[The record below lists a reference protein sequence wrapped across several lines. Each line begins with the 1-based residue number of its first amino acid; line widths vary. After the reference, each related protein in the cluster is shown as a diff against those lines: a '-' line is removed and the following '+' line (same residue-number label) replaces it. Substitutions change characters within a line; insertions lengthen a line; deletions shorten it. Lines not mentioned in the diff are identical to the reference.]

1 MHPQFHLSRAAVV
14 WLALLVGTAALSAC
28 GGGHEDEDRHG
39 DEQHA
44 GADHDGDEQHADEA
58 HEGERHAGE
67 AGHAEED
74 DHGRLEIPVE
84 AQRNAGM
91 RIIDAEHRELPVPLE
106 VTGVVTPDTS
116 RVVHLR
122 PRAEGVIE
130 RVDVRLGDR
139 VRAGQA
145 LVQYDNVALGDH
157 IGEYR
162 SAVAARR
169 QAEAD
174 LDVRRSSFQRAEQ
187 LIGIEAIAQ
196 QTLEL
201 RRSEFEQ
208 ARAQV
213 VSAQAEVTRIE
224 ERIHRFGLTDED
236 LSELAPP
243 ESSADEFL
251 QAVGLHRESSLNI
264 LRAPFDGVVT
274 AYSVAVGDLAEPGRE
289 LLTITDIS
297 TVWVLADVYEPD
309 LGRLQADADV
319 AIRTAAHPGRVFTGQ
334 ITYVSDT
341 IEASTRAAHV
351 RCVVDNPDDTLKI
364 GMFARV
370 TVPTNEMIDSL
381 AVPLDA
387 VQQVDGQAV
396 VFAMTGPTTFER
408 HDVSLGA
415 TADGYVAV
423 LEGLTAGDRIVAE
436 GSFYLKTALL
446 HERIGHS
453 H

>member
-1 MHPQFHLSRAAVV
+1 MHPQFHLSRAAFV
-14 WLALLVGTAALSAC
+14 WLALLVGTVAFSAC
-28 GGGHEDEDRHG
+28 GGGHDDGDRHA

-44 GADHDGDEQHADEA
+44 GADHEGDEHGDEA
-58 HEGERHAGE
+58 HEGAEHAGE
-67 AGHAEED
+67 ADHVDEED
-74 DHGRLEIPVE
+74 HGQLEIPVE

-91 RIIDAEHRELPVPLE
+91 RIIAAEHRELPVPLE

-139 VRAGQA
+139 VRAGQP

-174 LDVRRSSFQRAEQ
+174 LDVRRSSFERAEQ

-208 ARAQV
+208 ARARV

-224 ERIHRFGLTDED
+224 ERIHRFGLTDDD
-236 LSELAPP
+236 LSEVAPP
-243 ESSADEFL
+243 DSNADEFL
-251 QAVGLHRESSLNI
+251 QAVELHREASLNI

-274 AYSVAVGDLAEPGRE
+274 DYSVAVGDLAEPDRE

-309 LGRLQADADV
+309 LGRLRTDADV
-319 AIRTAAHPGRVFTGQ
+319 AIRTAAHPDRVFTGQ

-381 AVPLDA
+381 AVPVDA
-387 VQQVDGQAV
+387 VQQVDGQSV
-396 VFAMTGPTTFER
+396 VFEMTGPTTFER

-415 TADGYVAV
+415 TTDGYVAV
-423 LEGLTAGDRIVAE
+423 LDGLAAGDRVVAE